1 MKKEFTKFEIA
12 IIKRTAQN
20 ANQLVTKKKKI
31 IDKINSLEK
40 ELESLNDMLEKYEAP
55 IKAMTGGYT
64 TEDLVTKV
72 VEDTGKTD
80 KLGHPIKTT
89 KYVLTYPDTVVPVV
103 DNTIDDTI
111 AESHQVPVYDPS
123 NVEEGPDSI
132 IDDKGITDGPVM

>member
-20 ANQLVTKKKKI
+20 ANQLVTKKNKI
-31 IDKINSLEK
+31 IDKID
-40 ELESLNDMLEKYEAP
+40 SLNEELKSLSDMLDKYEAP
-55 IKAMTGGYT
+55 IKTMTGGYT

-89 KYVLTYPDTVVPVV
+89 KYVLKYPDTVVPVV
-103 DNTIDDTI
+103 ESTIDDTT
-111 AESHQVPVYDPS
+111 AESTLGTASDPS
-123 NVEEGPDSI
+123 SAVENPYHT
-132 IDDKGITDGPVM
+132 IDDLGINNEVM

>member
-20 ANQLVTKKKKI
+20 ANQLVTKKNKI
-31 IDKINSLEK
+31 IDKINSLNK
-40 ELESLNDMLEKYEAP
+40 ELDSLSDMLDKYEAP
-55 IKAMTGGYT
+55 IITMTGGYT

-89 KYVLTYPDTVVPVV
+89 KYVLKYPDTVIPVV
-103 DNTIDDTI
+103 DDTT

-123 NVEEGPDSI
+123 SVAEGPDSI
-132 IDDKGITDGPVM
+132 IDDMGISGEPVM